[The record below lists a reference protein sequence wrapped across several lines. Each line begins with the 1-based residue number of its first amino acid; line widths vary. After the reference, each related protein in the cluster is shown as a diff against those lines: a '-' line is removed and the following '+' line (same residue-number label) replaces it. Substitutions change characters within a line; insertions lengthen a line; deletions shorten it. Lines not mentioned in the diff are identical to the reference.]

1 MSCLRSLLSLLLA
14 LGGLALF
21 VYGFYGIAQG
31 SEGLGSLVAMG
42 LGVVLIL
49 LGVVNSASIVKAQR
63 EKEINRVV
71 DRRLQNRR

>member
-1 MSCLRSLLSLLLA
+1 MSCLRSLLSLLLS
-14 LGGLALF
+14 LGGIAFF

-42 LGVVLIL
+42 LGVVLFVVA
-49 LGVVNSASIVKAQR
+49 GVNSASIVKAQR
-63 EKEINRVV
+63 ENEITRVV